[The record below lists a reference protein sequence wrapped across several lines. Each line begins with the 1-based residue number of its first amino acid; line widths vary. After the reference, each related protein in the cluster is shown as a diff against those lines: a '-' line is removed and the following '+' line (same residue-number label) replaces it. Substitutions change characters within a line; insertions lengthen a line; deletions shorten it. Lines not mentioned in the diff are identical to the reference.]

1 MLYNGQGKKGKVKKE
16 IMNKGKKKI
25 KKCKKGIRT
34 ECHKGKKQ
42 GKQTKQTKQAKRLG
56 RPKGSKNK
64 KNKIKGI
71 KGVKEQALNG
81 QTVISNIPKR
91 RGRPKKARYEEP
103 RDEMPPII
111 TVTFKFVGFC
121 PECKVSIGEND
132 FTGYKFTCT
141 GCGTIGGKKEL
152 LKEVIRD
159 RPRNKREYMEIYYA
173 SYPSTKEKIV
183 ANPVIK
189 EVIEKDTEDGEKDI
203 KEDVIE
209 AASEEAPLKT
219 DEDTFFEDNIDGL
232 KE

>member
-1 MLYNGQGKKGKVKKE
+1 MNKG
-16 IMNKGKKKI
+16 NKGKKDKKI
-25 KKCKKGIRT
+25 KKGIRT
-34 ECHKGKKQ
+34 ECKKGKKQ
-42 GKQTKQTKQAKRLG
+42 TKRLG

-64 KNKIKGI
+64 PKGM
-71 KGVKEQALNG
+71 KEVKSQALNDLH
-81 QTVISNIPKR
+81 IIPDIPKK

-132 FTGYKFTCT
+132 FTGHKFTCT
-141 GCGTIGGKKEL
+141 GCGKIGGKKEL

-173 SYPSTKEKIV
+173 SYPSTKEKMV
-183 ANPVIK
+183 APDKKPIK
-189 EVIEKDTEDGEKDI
+189 EVKAVSEEDIEIDGENEENEENEEKNI
-203 KEDVIE
+203 KEDIIE
-209 AASEEAPLKT
+209 AASDHVPLKT